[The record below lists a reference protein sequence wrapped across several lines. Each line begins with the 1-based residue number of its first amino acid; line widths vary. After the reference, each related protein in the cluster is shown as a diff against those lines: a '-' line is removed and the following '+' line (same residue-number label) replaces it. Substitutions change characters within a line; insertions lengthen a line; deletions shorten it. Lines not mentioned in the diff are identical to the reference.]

1 MVRDGSKVVSL
12 EEERTRRSMVGKVT
26 GPDADARL
34 AATEGGTAWKQMN
47 ALLAAPRARELVR
60 ALPEQQF
67 YWILTEVGMT
77 DAVEFWELASPQQ
90 RMFILDM
97 ELWDSWNFSE
107 AKSHQW
113 LDHLLEAGEEAVLEQ
128 LPHMDAELLILMFKK
143 EIIVGGGIGD
153 LVSDEE
159 RIADWDHSF
168 DNIYYITFR
177 NAERARAVGTFID
190 IVFRNDRELYLWLME
205 GIKGELESELE
216 ELAYRFRSGRLAD
229 LGFPCLE
236 DALTIYARLSPDSFV
251 PTAEKRLDIS
261 AGIATLP
268 MPEGYEGSF
277 LNRALARVETPVDK
291 ELTCLVNSA
300 LVADGTALRSREGM
314 EAIFR
319 RVHGYLSIAL
329 EYLSDGDMERAA
341 DIIGREYLSR
351 LFRLGF
357 GMVMEL
363 RKRHE
368 SLTVGDYATGRMLE
382 GLRTTPPR
390 FYRALDPDGI
400 DGFRE
405 FRGLDDIRRIDELL
419 AHHEGP
425 P

>member
-1 MVRDGSKVVSL
+1 MGRDGSKVVSL
-12 EEERTRRSMVGKVT
+12 EDERTRRAMAGKAT
-26 GPDADARL
+26 GPDAV
-34 AATEGGTAWKQMN
+34 ATPGVPGGATAWKQMN
-47 ALLAAPRARELVR
+47 ALLADPRAREVVR

-67 YWILTEVGMT
+67 YRILTEVGMT

-107 AKSHQW
+107 EKSHQW
-113 LDHLLEAGEEAVLEQ
+113 LNHLLEAGEEAVLEQ
-128 LPHMDAELLILMFKK
+128 LPHMDTELLILMFKK

-159 RIADWDHSF
+159 RVADWDHSF
-168 DNIYYITFR
+168 DNVYFITFR
-177 NAERARAVGTFID
+177 NAERARAVGSFID
-190 IVFRNDRELYLWLME
+190 IVFRNDRELYLGLME

-229 LGFPCLE
+229 LGFPELE
-236 DALTIYARLSPDSFV
+236 DALTIYARLSPDNFIPS
-251 PTAEKRLDIS
+251 AEKRLDL
-261 AGIATLP
+261 APGITGLP
-268 MPEGYEGSF
+268 MPAGYEESF
-277 LNRALARVETPVDK
+277 LNRALALVESPVDQ
-291 ELTCLVNSA
+291 ELTALVNSA

-329 EYLSDGDMERAA
+329 EYLSEGDVEQAA
-341 DIIGREYLSR
+341 AIIGREYLSR

-368 SLTVGDYATGRMLE
+368 SLAVGDYATGRVLE
-382 GLRTTPPR
+382 GLRSTPPR

-400 DGFRE
+400 YGSRE
-405 FRGLDDIRRIDELL
+405 FRGADDTRRMDELL
-419 AHHEGP
+419 ARHGDP
-425 P
+425 A

>member
-1 MVRDGSKVVSL
+1 MGRDGSKVVSL
-12 EEERTRRSMVGKVT
+12 EEERTRRAMVGKAT
-26 GPDADARL
+26 GTDTE
-34 AATEGGTAWKQMN
+34 AASAVPGGATAWKQMN
-47 ALLAAPRARELVR
+47 ALLADPRAREVVR

-113 LDHLLEAGEEAVLEQ
+113 LNHLLEAGEEAVLEQ

-159 RIADWDHSF
+159 RVADWDHSF
-168 DNIYYITFR
+168 DNVYFITFR

-190 IVFRNDRELYLWLME
+190 IIFRNDRELYLGLME
-205 GIKGELESELE
+205 GIKVELESELE

-229 LGFPCLE
+229 LGFPELE
-236 DALTIYARLSPDSFV
+236 DALTIYARLSPDSFI
-251 PTAEKRLDIS
+251 PSAEKRLDLAS
-261 AGIATLP
+261 GITGLP
-268 MPEGYEGSF
+268 MPAGYEKSF
-277 LNRALARVETPVDK
+277 LNRALARVESPVDQ
-291 ELTCLVNSA
+291 ELTALVNSA
-300 LVADGTALRSREGM
+300 LVADGAALRSREGM

-329 EYLSDGDMERAA
+329 EHLSDGDVERAA
-341 DIIGREYLSR
+341 AIIGREYLSR

-368 SLTVGDYATGRMLE
+368 SLAIDDYATGRVIE
-382 GLRTTPPR
+382 GLRATPPR

-405 FRGLDDIRRIDELL
+405 FRELDDIRRIDELL
-419 AHHEGP
+419 GRHGDPA
-425 P
+425 